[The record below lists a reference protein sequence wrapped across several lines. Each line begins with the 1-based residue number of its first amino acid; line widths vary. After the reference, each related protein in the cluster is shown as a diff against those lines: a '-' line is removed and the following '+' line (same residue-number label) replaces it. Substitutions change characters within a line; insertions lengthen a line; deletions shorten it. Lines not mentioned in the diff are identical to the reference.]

1 MAGLQR
7 LWDQA
12 YAWLMDFEI
21 ADPTERRRAKTFIPL
36 MGALSASSTLSTLAL
51 MLAAPDSPFVDEQLM
66 VVVCSSFSAFVAMM
80 LARAGKMT
88 LAGLVSSCLT
98 PVAFVLA
105 IVSEPSLLAALGW
118 FFGIGSLLASYAMAP
133 RWIFF
138 AWFFGQVCLS
148 VAFRIVGAPEFGVS
162 ELWEPTMGMLA
173 ILITMASYLHA
184 RISEKIFAE
193 QLESAR
199 QLELAHKE
207 ADNARRQAVRASE
220 AKSTFLASMSHEL
233 RTPLNAIIGYSEML
247 IEDFELDG
255 EDVVADD
262 LGRIK
267 GAGVHLLELINNILD
282 LSKIE
287 AGRMDLFIEAVNIQD
302 IVDDIAAT
310 MVTAVAK
317 NNNKL
322 VCKVEPSCGRVATD
336 RTKLRQILLN
346 LLSNSSKFTDDG
358 TLTVTARRVTRD
370 GRRVLEFS
378 VSDTGIGMNPEQL
391 ERVFESFEQADKST
405 TKEYGGTGLGLT
417 LCRNLA
423 QMLEGDIEAT
433 SEEGVGSTFT
443 FYIATE
449 HSETSAEV
457 SAELYEA
464 PDVANLAGIRERAE
478 QRDARL
484 LVIDDDPNTH
494 DLLGRTLKREGFTII
509 SALSGED
516 GIDLLK
522 GGLEVDAILLDI
534 LMPEENGWQI
544 LHKLKRDALTSDIPV
559 ILISVMDEQ
568 QRAITLGASDYI
580 QKPFERAHLI
590 ESVERLLQERDKSPE
605 QEVEVLIVEDDD
617 NTRDL
622 LQRMLSTEVWSVH
635 TAQDGQRAIEVLG
648 DVEPDII
655 LLDLMMPRM
664 DGFEVLARLR
674 QDTRWSDIPVIIVT
688 AKTLTPA
695 ERELLRRGATH
706 VMQKGALEQ
715 AQLVAQAR
723 QALGLRAA

>member
-1 MAGLQR
+1 
-7 LWDQA
+7 
-12 YAWLMDFEI
+12 MDFDI
-21 ADPTERRRAKTFIPL
+21 DDPTVKRRAKTFIPL
-36 MGALSASSTLSTLAL
+36 MGVLSVSSTLSTLSL
-51 MLAAPDSPFVDEQLM
+51 MLAAPDSPFVEEQLM
-66 VVVCSSFSAFVAMM
+66 IVVCSSLSAFTSMM

-88 LAGLVSSCLT
+88 FAGLLSSCLT
-98 PVAFVLA
+98 PVAFVAA
-105 IVSEPSLLAALGW
+105 IVSEPSLLSALGW

-138 AWFFGQVCLS
+138 AWFFGQACLFT
-148 VAFRIVGAPEFGVS
+148 AFRIVGPPQFGVS
-162 ELWEPTMGMLA
+162 ELWEPTMGLLA

-199 QLELAHKE
+199 QLELAHQE
-207 ADNARRQAVRASE
+207 AEDARQAAVGASE

-255 EDVVADD
+255 DDMVVDD

-287 AGRMDLFIEAVNIQD
+287 AGRMDLYIEAVD
-302 IVDDIAAT
+302 VADVVDDIAAT
-310 MVTAVAK
+310 MVTAIAK

-322 VCKVEPSCGRVATD
+322 VCKVDPSCGRVATD

-346 LLSNSSKFTDDG
+346 LLSNASKFTDHG
-358 TLTVTARRVTRD
+358 TLTLAARRVTRD
-370 GRRVLEFS
+370 GRRVLELS

-433 SEEGVGSTFT
+433 SEVGVGSTFT
-443 FYIATE
+443 FYISTE

-464 PDVANLAGIRERAE
+464 PDIEDLAAIKQRAE
-478 QRDARL
+478 QLEARL

-494 DLLGRTLKREGFTII
+494 DLLGRTLKREGFSIV

-516 GIDLLK
+516 GIDLLR

-580 QKPFERAHLI
+580 QKPFERSHLL
-590 ESVERLLQERDKSPE
+590 ESVERLLRERQKTPE
-605 QEVEVLIVEDDD
+605 EEVDVLIVEDDQ

-635 TAQDGQRAIEVLG
+635 TAQDGERAIEALG
-648 DVEPDII
+648 DVDPDII
-655 LLDLMMPRM
+655 LLDLMMPKM
-664 DGFEVLARLR
+664 DGFEVLAKLR
-674 QDTRWSDIPVIIVT
+674 QNDRWSDIPVIIVT
-688 AKTLTPA
+688 AKTLTQQ